1 MIVFFFSARNQN
13 KPAGGN
19 MRIKW
24 VAWACFL
31 VVGIA
36 ASIVPSVPAKDTST
50 PEERAQ
56 WVAITH
62 KLESNPLDDSMDKE
76 GAVALKQISNAH
88 DIHVPLC
95 PALLGGFSGMK
106 YAYAHTIARQ
116 YMLAST
122 VFLIEN
128 PDKMNDHNAMNL
140 AAVESV
146 LKAYTS
152 ILQQKPDG
160 RTKDLDNLRQ
170 KQKQNKLVEYI
181 QKGCS

>member
-1 MIVFFFSARNQN
+1 
-13 KPAGGN
+13 

-36 ASIVPSVPAKDTST
+36 VPIVPSASAQDTST

-62 KLESNPLDDSMDKE
+62 KLESNPLDDSMDKQ
-76 GAVALKQISNAH
+76 GTAALNQISNAH

-95 PALLGGFSGMK
+95 QAFLGGFSGMK
-106 YAYAHTIARQ
+106 YAYADTITRQ
-116 YMLAST
+116 YMLASAA
-122 VFLIEN
+122 FLIEN

-152 ILQQKPDG
+152 ILQQKPESKA
-160 RTKDLDNLRQ
+160 KDLDNLLQ
-170 KQKQNKLVEYI
+170 KQKQDTLGEYI
-181 QKGCS
+181 QKRCP

>member
-1 MIVFFFSARNQN
+1 MIVFLLFSGATEITS
-13 KPAGGN
+13 GEI

-24 VAWACFL
+24 VVWACFL

-36 ASIVPSVPAKDTST
+36 ASIVPSVSAQDTST
-50 PEERAQ
+50 PEEQAQ
-56 WVAITH
+56 WVTITH
-62 KLESNPLDDSMDKE
+62 KLENNPLDDSMDKQ
-76 GAVALKQISNAH
+76 GTAALNQISNAH

-122 VFLIEN
+122 AFLIEN
-128 PDKMNDHNAMNL
+128 PDRVNDHNAMNL

-146 LKAYTS
+146 LKAYTA
-152 ILQQKPDG
+152 ILQQKPDSKA
-160 RTKDLDNLRQ
+160 KDLDNLLQ

-181 QKGCS
+181 QKRCS

>member
-1 MIVFFFSARNQN
+1 LFFIFFQRYNQITS
-13 KPAGGN
+13 GEI

-24 VAWACFL
+24 VALACFF

-36 ASIVPSVPAKDTST
+36 ASIAPNVSAQDTST

-62 KLESNPLDDSMDKE
+62 KLESDPLDDSMDKQGE
-76 GAVALKQISNAH
+76 VALKQISNAH

-106 YAYAHTIARQ
+106 YAYGHAITRQ
-116 YMLAST
+116 YMLASAA
-122 VFLIEN
+122 FLIEN
-128 PDKMNDHNAMNL
+128 PDKANDHNAMNL

-146 LKAYTS
+146 LKIYAS
-152 ILQQKPDG
+152 ILQQKPVS
-160 RTKDLDNLRQ
+160 TAKDLDKLLQQQ
-170 KQKQNKLVEYI
+170 KQDKLVEYI
-181 QKGCS
+181 QKRCS